1 LPHKKEEMKKENSR
15 AKRDSETSPRTT
27 APKGG
32 SASDKRSSS
41 PEGGSAPKKSKK
53 AAPSERP
60 NLSKED
66 ILQFIKSN
74 PSNIGRREIA
84 RAFGVKGADRI
95 DLKRILKELAADG
108 LIADSRR
115 RVRHEGLPPVGVIVV
130 RSQDKNGDLI
140 ATPLHWDE
148 EDGAPPR
155 ILLEITRRY
164 EGPAI
169 GVGDHVLARLR
180 EAMDETDGGERFGF
194 VASPIKR
201 LPRQKANQLGILR
214 KAGRGF
220 MVESIDKKELKEW
233 PVIDGDMDGAVE
245 GELVRFEVERD
256 VKLGRPSAR
265 VTERIGHP
273 QAEKSV
279 SLIAIH
285 NHGLRDRFGADVLGE
300 LDQLPELTNS
310 HREDLTR
317 VPLVTID
324 PHDAKDHDDAVW
336 GEMDTDPANE
346 GGAVAIVAIAD
357 VSFYVR
363 PGTALDAEAG
373 LRGNSVY
380 FPDQVVPMLP
390 EKLSNDL
397 CSLREG
403 EPRPCLAVRMTFDR
417 NGKKLSHRFVRGMM
431 RSAAKLSYQE
441 AQAAIDGKPS
451 KKAAALLDTVLKP
464 LWQVYG
470 LLKDARE
477 KRGPLDL
484 DLPERKII
492 LDERG
497 LVSRVIV
504 PERLEAHR
512 LIEEFMIQANVAAA
526 EALEAKKSQ
535 LIYRVHDAPASEKLV
550 ALSEFLASI
559 GINAPKTGFNRPSQF
574 NRILEKA
581 IGTEHEE
588 LLNEVVLRSQAQAEY
603 RPGNLG
609 HFGLNLRRYAHF
621 TSPIRRYADLIVH
634 RALVSA
640 FNLGEGGLSD
650 AEKSKL
656 DRIAE
661 TISTA
666 ERKAMSA
673 ERETVERLIAMH
685 LAERVG
691 EAFQGRISGVAKFGL
706 FVKLADTGAD
716 GFIPAARLGNDY
728 YRHVENMHALVGE
741 RTGESFRLG
750 DKVDVK
756 LVEANPMAGALR
768 FDMLSDGRYSPSL
781 AKATR
786 KRAGKAKQA
795 GKRKKR

>member
-1 LPHKKEEMKKENSR
+1 MPRKKDKMV
-15 AKRDSETSPRTT
+15 RDE
-27 APKGG
+27 KG
-32 SASDKRSSS
+32 AAEAR
-41 PEGGSAPKKSKK
+41 PKKL
-53 AAPSERP
+53 A
-60 NLSKED
+60 KED
-66 ILQFIKSN
+66 ILQFIHSS
-74 PSNIGRREIA
+74 PGNIGRREIA
-84 RAFGVKGADRI
+84 RAFGVKGSDRI

-108 LIADSRR
+108 LIADT
-115 RVRHEGLPPVGVIVV
+115 RHRMRKETLPQVGVIVI
-130 RSQDKNGDLI
+130 RGQDKNGDLI
-140 ATPLHWDE
+140 ATPLHWNE

-155 ILLEITRRY
+155 ILLDITRAY
-164 EGPAI
+164 QGPTI

-180 EAMDETDGGERFGF
+180 EAVDEADGEEKFGF

-201 LPRQKANQLGILR
+201 LPRQKVRQLGILR

-220 MVESIDKKELKEW
+220 IVESIDKKDLKEL
-233 PVIDGDMDGAVE
+233 PVHDGDMDGAAE
-245 GELVRFEVERD
+245 GELVRFELERD
-256 VKLGRPSAR
+256 TKLGRPAAR

-285 NHGLRDRFGADVLGE
+285 NHGLRDRFGEDVLGE
-300 LDQLPELTNS
+300 LESLPKLTME

-317 VPLVTID
+317 IPLVTID

-336 GEMDTDPANE
+336 AEPDTDPANE
-346 GGAVAIVAIAD
+346 GGATVIVAIAD

-363 PGTALDAEAG
+363 SGTALDNEAA

-397 CSLREG
+397 CSLRDG
-403 EPRPCLAVRMTFDR
+403 ELRPCLAVRMTFDR
-417 NGKKLSHRFVRGMM
+417 YGKKLSHRFVRATM

-441 AQAAIDGKPS
+441 AQAAIDGQTNEKTAP
-451 KKAAALLDTVLKP
+451 LLDTVLRP

-470 LLKDARE
+470 LLKDARD

-492 LDERG
+492 LDARG
-497 LVSRVIV
+497 LVERVIV

-526 EALEAKKSQ
+526 EALEAKKSP

-559 GINAPKTGFNRPSQF
+559 GINAPKTGFNRPGQF
-574 NRILEKA
+574 NSILAKA

-640 FNLGEGGLSD
+640 FKLGDGGLSD
-650 AEKSKL
+650 AEKAKL

-661 TISTA
+661 TISQS

-691 EAFQGRISGVAKFGL
+691 DAFQARISGVTRFGL

-716 GFIPAARLGNDY
+716 GFIPAAKLGRDF

-756 LVEANPMAGALR
+756 LVEANPAAGALR

-786 KRAGKAKQA
+786 KRGKAG
-795 GKRKKR
+795 GKISKAAPKRSKKR

>member
-1 LPHKKEEMKKENSR
+1 MPRKKDKMEDEGSR
-15 AKRDSETSPRTT
+15 VEKARPAKP
-27 APKGG
+27 A
-32 SASDKRSSS
+32 
-41 PEGGSAPKKSKK
+41 
-53 AAPSERP
+53 
-60 NLSKED
+60 KED
-66 ILQFIKSN
+66 ILQFIQSSPGN
-74 PSNIGRREIA
+74 VGRREIA
-84 RAFGVKGADRI
+84 RAFGIKGSDRI

-108 LIADSRR
+108 LIADTRR
-115 RVRHEGLPPVGVIVV
+115 SIRKEAIPQVGVIVV
-130 RSQDKNGDLI
+130 RSQDRNGDLI
-140 ATPLHWDE
+140 GTPLHWDE

-155 ILLEITRRY
+155 ILIEIRRQY
-164 EGPAI
+164 TGPAI
-169 GVGDHVLARLR
+169 GVGDRVLARLR
-180 EAMDETDGGERFGF
+180 EAIEETGDGEERFGF

-201 LPRQKANQLGILR
+201 LPRDKPRQLGILR

-220 MVESIDKKELKEW
+220 VVESIDKKDLKEW
-233 PVIDGDMDGAVE
+233 HVHDGEVDGAEE
-245 GELVRFEVERD
+245 GELVRFETVRD
-256 VKLGRPSAR
+256 PRHGRPSAR
-265 VTERIGHP
+265 IIERIGHP
-273 QAEKSV
+273 KAEKAV

-285 NHGLRDRFGADVLGE
+285 NHGLRDRFGDDVLGE
-300 LDQLPELTNS
+300 LDRLPNLTMA

-317 VPLVTID
+317 IPLLTID
-324 PHDAKDHDDAVW
+324 PEDAKDHDDAVW
-336 GEMDTDPANE
+336 ATADTDPANE

-363 PGTALDAEAG
+363 PGSALDEEAA

-380 FPDQVVPMLP
+380 FPDRVVPMLP

-403 EPRPCLAVRMTFDR
+403 ELRPCLAVRMIFDR
-417 NGKKLSHRFVRGMM
+417 NGKKLSHRFMRATM

-441 AQAAIDGKPS
+441 AQAAIDGKPNAKS
-451 KKAAALLDTVLKP
+451 GPVLETVLRP
-464 LWQVYG
+464 LWRVYG
-470 LLKDARE
+470 ILQEARQ
-477 KRGPLDL
+477 KRAPLDL

-497 LVSRVIV
+497 LVSRVVV
-504 PERLEAHR
+504 PERLDAHR

-526 EALEAKKSQ
+526 EALEAQKSP
-535 LIYRVHDAPASEKLV
+535 LIYRVHDAPSSEKLV

-559 GINAPKTGFNRPSQF
+559 GINAPKTGFTRPGQF
-574 NRILEKA
+574 NRILQKA

-588 LLNEVVLRSQAQAEY
+588 LLNEIVLRSQAQADY

-640 FNLGEGGLSD
+640 FKLGDGGLSD
-650 AEKSKL
+650 AEKTKL

-661 TISTA
+661 TISQS

-691 EAFQGRISGVAKFGL
+691 QDFKARVSGVTRFGL

-716 GFIPAARLGNDY
+716 GFVPAATLGRDF

-750 DKVDVK
+750 DKVDVR
-756 LVEANPMAGALR
+756 LVEANPAAGALR
-768 FDMLSDGRYSPSL
+768 FEMLSDGRISASL
-781 AKATR
+781 A
-786 KRAGKAKQA
+786 RAGKKGGKSA
-795 GKRKKR
+795 GGKLLTAASKRGKKSSKK

>member
-1 LPHKKEEMKKENSR
+1 MPRKKDKMETDNS
-15 AKRDSETSPRTT
+15 
-27 APKGG
+27 
-32 SASDKRSSS
+32 RSSS
-41 PEGGSAPKKSKK
+41 AKRGSANKQRAAEARPKKL
-53 AAPSERP
+53 A
-60 NLSKED
+60 KED
-66 ILQFIKSN
+66 ILQFIHSS
-74 PSNIGRREIA
+74 PGNIGRREIA
-84 RAFGVKGADRI
+84 RAFGIKGSDRI

-115 RVRHEGLPPVGVIVV
+115 HMRKEALPQVGVIVV

-155 ILLEITRRY
+155 ILLDIRRQY
-164 EGPAI
+164 QGPAI

-180 EAMDETDGGERFGF
+180 EAVEETDGEEKFGF

-201 LPRQKANQLGILR
+201 LPRDKPRQLGILR
-214 KAGRGF
+214 KTGRGF
-220 MVESIDKKELKEW
+220 AVESIDKKDLKEW
-233 PVIDGDMDGAVE
+233 PVADCEMDGAE
-245 GELVRFEVERD
+245 DGELVRFETLRD
-256 VKLGRPSAR
+256 TKTGRPSAR

-285 NHGLRDRFGADVLGE
+285 NHGLRDRFGEDVLGE
-300 LDQLPELTNS
+300 LESLPKLTME

-317 VPLVTID
+317 LPLVTID

-336 GEMDTDPANE
+336 AEPDPDPANE
-346 GGAVAIVAIAD
+346 GGATVIVAIAD

-363 PGTALDAEAG
+363 SGTALDNEAA

-397 CSLREG
+397 CSLRDG
-403 EPRPCLAVRMTFDR
+403 ELRPCLAVRMTFDR
-417 NGKKLSHRFVRGMM
+417 NGKKLSHRFVRATM

-441 AQAAIDGKPS
+441 AQAAIDGKPTP
-451 KKAAALLDTVLKP
+451 KTVPLLDTVLRP
-464 LWQVYG
+464 LWQIYG
-470 LLKDARE
+470 LLKEARD

-492 LDERG
+492 LDARG
-497 LVSRVIV
+497 LVERVIV

-526 EALEAKKSQ
+526 EALEAKKSP

-640 FNLGEGGLSD
+640 FKLGEGGLSD

-661 TISTA
+661 TISQS

-691 EAFQGRISGVAKFGL
+691 DAFQARISGVTRFGL

-716 GFIPAARLGNDY
+716 GFVPAAKLGNDY

-756 LVEANPMAGALR
+756 LVEANPAAGALR
-768 FDMLSDGRYSPSL
+768 FDMLSDGRFSPSL
-781 AKATR
+781 AKAGR
-786 KRAGKAKQA
+786 KRNGKPARKATKAALKRSKRSSKAG
-795 GKRKKR
+795 R

>member
-1 LPHKKEEMKKENSR
+1 VPRKKDKMEKDE
-15 AKRDSETSPRTT
+15 A
-27 APKGG
+27 G
-32 SASDKRSSS
+32 S
-41 PEGGSAPKKSKK
+41 GSVA
-53 AAPSERP
+53 
-60 NLSKED
+60 KED
-66 ILQFIKSN
+66 ILQFIQSS
-74 PSNIGRREIA
+74 PGNIGRREIA
-84 RAFGVKGADRI
+84 RAFGIKGADRI
-95 DLKRILKELAADG
+95 ELKRILKELAADG

-115 RVRHEGLPPVGVIVV
+115 RMRREAIPQVGVIVV

-140 ATPLHWDE
+140 GTPLHWNE
-148 EDGAPPR
+148 EDGEPPR
-155 ILLEITRRY
+155 ILLDITRHY
-164 EGPAI
+164 AGPAI
-169 GVGDHVLARLR
+169 GIGDHVLARLK
-180 EAMDETDGGERFGF
+180 EAMDGSDGEEKFGF
-194 VASPIKR
+194 TASPIKR
-201 LPRQKANQLGILR
+201 LPRDKPRQLGILS

-220 MVESIDKKELKEW
+220 TVESIDKKDLKEW
-233 PVIDGDMDGAVE
+233 PVQDGDMDGAE
-245 GELVRFEVERD
+245 DGELVRFEVVRD
-256 VKLGRPSAR
+256 ARLGRPGAR

-285 NHGLRDRFGADVLGE
+285 NHGLRDRFGDDVLQE
-300 LDQLPELTNS
+300 LEALPELTMA

-324 PHDAKDHDDAVW
+324 PEDAKDHDDAVW
-336 GEMDTDPANE
+336 AAPDTDPANE
-346 GGAVAIVAIAD
+346 GGAIAIVAIAD

-363 PGTALDAEAG
+363 PGTALDCEAG

-380 FPDQVVPMLP
+380 FPDRVVPMLP

-397 CSLREG
+397 CSLKDG
-403 EPRPCLAVRMTFDR
+403 VLRPCLAVRMSFDR
-417 NGKKLSHRFVRGMM
+417 NGKKLAHRFVRATM

-451 KKAAALLDTVLKP
+451 AKCAPLLDSVLRP
-464 LWQVYG
+464 LWQVYAQ
-470 LLKDARE
+470 LKEARE

-492 LDERG
+492 LDARG

-512 LIEEFMIQANVAAA
+512 LIEEFMIQANVSAA
-526 EALEAKKSQ
+526 EALEAQKSP
-535 LIYRVHDAPASEKLV
+535 LIYRVHDAPTSEKLV

-559 GINAPKTGFNRPSQF
+559 GINAPKTGFNRPGQF
-574 NRILEKA
+574 NRILAKA
-581 IGTEHEE
+581 MGTEHEE

-640 FNLGEGGLSD
+640 FKLGEGGLSD
-650 AEKSKL
+650 AERTKL

-661 TISTA
+661 TISHS

-691 EAFQGRISGVAKFGL
+691 EAFQGRISGVTRFGL
-706 FVKLADTGAD
+706 FVKLNDTGAD
-716 GFIPAARLGNDY
+716 GFVPAATLGRDF
-728 YRHVENMHALVGE
+728 YRHVEAMHALVGE

-750 DKVDVK
+750 DKVDVR
-756 LVEANPMAGALR
+756 LVEANPAAGALR
-768 FDMLSDGRYSPSL
+768 FEMLSDGRFSALL
-781 AKATR
+781 AKTGR
-786 KRAGKAKQA
+786 KRGGKALRA
-795 GKRKKR
+795 SAKRRK